1 MPVQAYHRRLALTHA
16 WGFARG
22 PDRRIV
28 TTQRRFRPLESH
40 GHPPLL
46 HLGPGLELLPW
57 LRSQFAA
64 IADSSERLAELQQQI
79 DDLAHHRQRNGHS
92 NSAASCT
99 KKRQEARQI
108 TGDVQAVL
116 TTIERR
122 GILVRDVNR
131 GLVDFPARREDGQE
145 IHLCW
150 LKNEDTVGFWHL
162 PNAGFAS
169 RQPI

>member
-1 MPVQAYHRRLALTHA
+1 MAT
-16 WGFARG
+16 
-22 PDRRIV
+22 
-28 TTQRRFRPLESH
+28 RRFFTLDQA
-40 GHPPLL
+40 
-46 HLGPGLELLPW
+46 LELLPW

-92 NSAASCT
+92 NLGSIMHQ
-99 KKRQEARQI
+99 KRQEARQI

-162 PNAGFAS
+162 PNAGFAG